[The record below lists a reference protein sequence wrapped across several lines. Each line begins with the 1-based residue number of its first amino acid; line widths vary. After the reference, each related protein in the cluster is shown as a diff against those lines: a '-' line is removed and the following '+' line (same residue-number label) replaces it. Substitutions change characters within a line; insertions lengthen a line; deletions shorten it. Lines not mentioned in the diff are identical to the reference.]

1 MPPSQRRGSAPSGAT
16 LFCTGALLVGILY
29 VLVLRAAACARRH
42 RMSTRTTELVN
53 AATSYTCGALA
64 WPAVWYMLVGP
75 VMVRAAP
82 LTLVGLVWPIVI
94 MLLDLM
100 WVTKQPLEPDDT
112 KKTSFT
118 FDGNAI
124 SSLSFAL
131 GGILLSQVG
140 RTFAA
145 SASPMLS
152 ACIFLVIAFVIPSP
166 GVHSRTGA
174 GAIILALK
182 KIAMAFC
189 VGLLISSIAISL
201 QVGIKRRI
209 ASVTNEALEKDVP
222 EGGGTLPPPSPTRTE
237 KAVVATPH

>member
-1 MPPSQRRGSAPSGAT
+1 MPSEAKKGVFSAPGFAM
-16 LFCTGALLVGILY
+16 FATGAIVVGLVYVVVMRILGSDRR
-29 VLVLRAAACARRH
+29 LR
-42 RMSTRTTELVN
+42 TRTKELSN
-53 AATSYTCGALA
+53 AATSYTIGALV
-64 WPAVWYMLVGP
+64 WPFVWYLLVCP
-75 VMVRAAP
+75 VMIKTAP
-82 LTLVGLVWPIVI
+82 LTFVGFFWPII
-94 MLLDLM
+94 ILLLDLL
-100 WVTKQPLEPDDT
+100 WVTKQPLEPDDS

-140 RTFAA
+140 KTFAA

-174 GAIILALK
+174 GAIILAVK

-201 QVGIKRRI
+201 QIGIKRRHLN
-209 ASVTNEALEKDVP
+209 VTHDKLLADQPSDATAAPKLGEA
-222 EGGGTLPPPSPTRTE
+222 
-237 KAVVATPH
+237 PHKL

>member
-1 MPPSQRRGSAPSGAT
+1 MPEAKRGAFPQAGLGIFASGAI
-16 LFCTGALLVGILY
+16 GVGVIY
-29 VLVLRAAACARRH
+29 VVVMRIMDSDPSMR
-42 RMSTRTTELVN
+42 TRTKELFN
-53 AATSYTCGALA
+53 AATSYVVGALL
-64 WPAVWYMLVGP
+64 WPFVWYMLVGP
-75 VMVRAAP
+75 VMIKTAP
-82 LTLVGLVWPIVI
+82 LTVVGFVWPIVI
-94 MLLDLM
+94 LTLDLM

-140 RTFAA
+140 KTFAA

-166 GVHSRTGA
+166 GVHSRTGV
-174 GAIILALK
+174 GAIILAVK

-201 QVGIKRRI
+201 QIGIKRRHVD
-209 ASVTNEALEKDVP
+209 VTHEKLLTDAPSEATVSKPGE
-222 EGGGTLPPPSPTRTE
+222 
-237 KAVVATPH
+237 TPMRPA